1 MIPGL
6 PQVGGVE
13 MLILLAI
20 VLLFFGAKRVPEL
33 GRSLGKGLQEFRKG
47 KTEAGEEDAAEL
59 QARKMAQ
66 QEEPSPTEASREE
79 ENVRTEQSS

>member
-20 VLLFFGAKRVPEL
+20 VMLFFGAKRVPEL
-33 GRSLGKGLQEFRKG
+33 GRSLGRGLQEFRKG
-47 KTEAGEEDAAEL
+47 KTEAGEDAAEL

-66 QEEPSPTEASREE
+66 EEEPSSTEASREE

>member
-33 GRSLGKGLQEFRKG
+33 GRSLGQGLQEFRKG
-47 KTEAGEEDAAEL
+47 KTEAGEDAAEL
-59 QARKMAQ
+59 QARKMAEE
-66 QEEPSPTEASREE
+66 EEPSPTEASREE

>member
-20 VLLFFGAKRVPEL
+20 VLLFFGAKRVPDL
-33 GRSLGKGLQEFRKG
+33 GRSLGRGLQEFRKG
-47 KTEAGEEDAAEL
+47 KTEAGEDAAEL

-66 QEEPSPTEASREE
+66 EEEPSPTEAFREE

>member
-47 KTEAGEEDAAEL
+47 KTETGEDAAEL
-59 QARKMAQ
+59 QARKMAEE
-66 QEEPSPTEASREE
+66 EEPSATEASREE

>member
-20 VLLFFGAKRVPEL
+20 VLLFFGAKRVPDL

-47 KTEAGEEDAAEL
+47 KTEAGEDAAEL
-59 QARKMAQ
+59 QARKMAEE
-66 QEEPSPTEASREE
+66 EEPSPTEASREE

>member
-33 GRSLGKGLQEFRKG
+33 GRSLGRGLQEFRKG
-47 KTEAGEEDAAEL
+47 KTEAGEDAAEL

-66 QEEPSPTEASREE
+66 EEEPSPTEASREE

>member
-33 GRSLGKGLQEFRKG
+33 GRSLGRGLQEFRKG
-47 KTEAGEEDAAEL
+47 KTEASEDAAEL

-66 QEEPSPTEASREE
+66 EEEPSPTEASREE

>member
-47 KTEAGEEDAAEL
+47 KTEAGEDAAEL
-59 QARKMAQ
+59 QMAEE
-66 QEEPSPTEASREE
+66 EEPSPTEASREE

>member
-47 KTEAGEEDAAEL
+47 KTEAGEDAAEL
-59 QARKMAQ
+59 QARKMAEE
-66 QEEPSPTEASREE
+66 EEPSPTEASREE
-79 ENVRTEQSS
+79 ENVRAEQSS

>member
-47 KTEAGEEDAAEL
+47 KTEAGEDAAEL

-66 QEEPSPTEASREE
+66 EEEPSPTEASREE